1 MQARFL
7 IEKNTF
13 PWSNDHF
20 GLISNTVFEN
30 HHKCLLIKIEPQFPR
45 KNQIYMIFQI
55 FNFGGIRVQM
65 RIYARNVVKRD
76 FLRDFQT
83 LWDMH
88 SVAIRRIFWHPLIDY
103 CTIWNRD
110 AILQI
115 LFDSCW

>member
-1 MQARFL
+1 MSHFHLKFL
-7 IEKNTF
+7 F
-13 PWSNDHF
+13 
-20 GLISNTVFEN
+20 
-30 HHKCLLIKIEPQFPR
+30 CLFDYFL
-45 KNQIYMIFQI
+45 QI
-55 FNFGGIRVQM
+55 FDFGEIRVQM

-115 LFDSCW
+115 LFDSCMLVIRIFSR